1 MHRSKQI
8 IIASILAALYASV
21 TIIRVSIA
29 LATQNQEAQDFGNG
43 FLVIVL
49 ILCTVCLVSVYGV
62 WQNQKW
68 GKILAI
74 ITLGVNALL
83 ALPGV
88 IFAPTLLLK
97 LDPASGVMVAIV
109 VTILLLYRTQQQPV
123 TV

>member
-1 MHRSKQI
+1 MNRSIQI
-8 IIASILAALYASV
+8 VIASILTALYALQA
-21 TIIRVSIA
+21 IIRVSIA
-29 LATQNQEAQDFGNG
+29 LATQNQVAQEMGNG
-43 FLVIVL
+43 FLVVIL
-49 ILCTVCLVSVYGV
+49 ILNTVALVSAYGV

-88 IFAPTLLLK
+88 MFAPTLALK
-97 LDPASGVMVAIV
+97 LDPASGVVVAIV
-109 VTILLLYRTQQQPV
+109 VTILLLYRPKQPV

>member
-1 MHRSKQI
+1 MIRSKQI
-8 IIASILAALYASV
+8 VIASILTVLYTLQA
-21 TIIRVSIA
+21 IIRVAIA
-29 LATQNQEAQDFGNG
+29 LATQNQDAQDMGNG
-43 FLVIVL
+43 FLVIIL

-74 ITLGVNALL
+74 ITLGLNALL

-97 LDPASGVMVAIV
+97 LDPASGVIVAIV
-109 VTILLLYRTQQQPV
+109 VTILLLYNPQKPV

>member
-8 IIASILAALYASV
+8 VIASILTALYALQA
-21 TIIRVSIA
+21 IIRVAIA
-29 LATQNQEAQDFGNG
+29 LATQNQDAIDMGNG
-43 FLVIVL
+43 FLVVIL
-49 ILCTVCLVSVYGV
+49 ILCTISLVSAYGV

-74 ITLGVNALL
+74 TTLGLNALL

-97 LDPASGVMVAIV
+97 LDPASGVIVAIV
-109 VTILLLYRTQQQPV
+109 VTVLLLRRAQLPV
-123 TV
+123 TA

>member
-8 IIASILAALYASV
+8 IIASILTVLYTLQA
-21 TIIRVSIA
+21 IIRVAIA
-29 LATQNQEAQDFGNG
+29 LATQNQDAQDMGNG
-43 FLVIVL
+43 FLVIIL

-74 ITLGVNALL
+74 ITLGLNALL

-97 LDPASGVMVAIV
+97 LDPASGVIVAIV
-109 VTILLLYRTQQQPV
+109 VTILLLYNPQKPV

>member
-8 IIASILAALYASV
+8 VIASILTALYALQA
-21 TIIRVSIA
+21 IIRVSIA
-29 LATQNQEAQDFGNG
+29 LATQNQDAIDMGNG
-43 FLVIVL
+43 FLVVIL

-68 GKILAI
+68 GKILVI
-74 ITLGVNALL
+74 ITLGLNALL

-97 LDPASGVMVAIV
+97 LDPASGVIVAIV
-109 VTILLLYRTQQQPV
+109 VTILLLRHTQQPV
-123 TV
+123 TA

>member
-8 IIASILAALYASV
+8 VIASILTALYASV

-29 LATQNQEAQDFGNG
+29 LATQNQDAQDFGNG
-43 FLVIVL
+43 FLVIIL
-49 ILCTVCLVSVYGV
+49 ILCTVCLVSAYGV

-68 GKILAI
+68 GKVLAI

-109 VTILLLYRTQQQPV
+109 VTFLLLHRPKQPV
-123 TV
+123 TA

>member
-1 MHRSKQI
+1 MIRSKQI
-8 IIASILAALYASV
+8 VIASILTVLYTLQA
-21 TIIRVSIA
+21 IIRVAIA
-29 LATQNQEAQDFGNG
+29 LATQNQDAQDMGNG
-43 FLVIVL
+43 FLVIIL

-74 ITLGVNALL
+74 ITLGLNALL

-97 LDPASGVMVAIV
+97 LDPASGVIVAIV
-109 VTILLLYRTQQQPV
+109 VTLLLLYNPQQPV

>member
-1 MHRSKQI
+1 MNRSIQI
-8 IIASILAALYASV
+8 VIASILIVLYALQA
-21 TIIRVSIA
+21 IIRVSIA
-29 LATQNQEAQDFGNG
+29 LATQNQVAQEMGNG
-43 FLVIVL
+43 FLVL
-49 ILCTVCLVSVYGV
+49 ILILNTVALVSAYGV

-88 IFAPTLLLK
+88 MFAPTLALK
-97 LDPASGVMVAIV
+97 LDPASGVVVAIV
-109 VTILLLYRTQQQPV
+109 VTILLLYRPKQPV

>member
-8 IIASILAALYASV
+8 VIASILTALYALQA
-21 TIIRVSIA
+21 IIRVAIA
-29 LATQNQEAQDFGNG
+29 LATQNQDAIDMGNG
-43 FLVIVL
+43 FLVVIL

-74 ITLGVNALL
+74 ITLGLNALL

-97 LDPASGVMVAIV
+97 LDPGSGVIAAIV
-109 VTILLLYRTQQQPV
+109 VTILLLYNPQKPV

>member
-8 IIASILAALYASV
+8 IIASILTVLYTLQA
-21 TIIRVSIA
+21 IIRVAIA
-29 LATQNQEAQDFGNG
+29 LATQNQDAQDMGNG
-43 FLVIVL
+43 FLVIIL

-68 GKILAI
+68 GKILVI
-74 ITLGVNALL
+74 ITLGLNALL

-97 LDPASGVMVAIV
+97 LDPASGVIVAIV
-109 VTILLLYRTQQQPV
+109 VTILLLYNPQKPV

>member
-1 MHRSKQI
+1 MNRSKQI
-8 IIASILAALYASV
+8 VIASILIAFYSLV

-29 LATQNQEAQDFGNG
+29 LATQNQDAQNFGNG
-43 FLVIVL
+43 FLVVIL
-49 ILCTVCLVSVYGV
+49 IICTVSLVSAYGV

-68 GKILAI
+68 GKITAI
-74 ITLGVNALL
+74 VTLGINALL

-97 LDPASGVMVAIV
+97 LDPASGVVVAIV
-109 VTILLLYRTQQQPV
+109 VTFLLLSPTKQPV

>member
-8 IIASILAALYASV
+8 VIASILTALYALQA
-21 TIIRVSIA
+21 IIRVSIA
-29 LATQNQEAQDFGNG
+29 LATQNQDAIDMGNG
-43 FLVIVL
+43 FLVVIL

-62 WQNQKW
+62 WQNQKG

-74 ITLGVNALL
+74 ITLGLNALL

-88 IFAPTLLLK
+88 IFAPTFLLK
-97 LDPASGVMVAIV
+97 LDPASGVIVAIV
-109 VTILLLYRTQQQPV
+109 VTLLLLYNPQQPV

>member
-1 MHRSKQI
+1 MNRSIQI
-8 IIASILAALYASV
+8 VIASILTALYALQA
-21 TIIRVSIA
+21 IIRVSIA
-29 LATQNQEAQDFGNG
+29 LATQNQIAQEMGNG
-43 FLVIVL
+43 FLVL
-49 ILCTVCLVSVYGV
+49 ILILNTVALVSAYGV

-88 IFAPTLLLK
+88 MFAPTLALK
-97 LDPASGVMVAIV
+97 LDPASGVVVAIV
-109 VTILLLYRTQQQPV
+109 VTILLLYRPKQPV

>member
-8 IIASILAALYASV
+8 IIASILTVLYTLQA
-21 TIIRVSIA
+21 IIRVSIA
-29 LATQNQEAQDFGNG
+29 LATQNQDAIDMGNG
-43 FLVIVL
+43 FLVVIL
-49 ILCTVCLVSVYGV
+49 ILCTVCLVSAYGV

-68 GKILAI
+68 GKILVI
-74 ITLGVNALL
+74 ITLGLNALL

-97 LDPASGVMVAIV
+97 LDPASGVIVAIV
-109 VTILLLYRTQQQPV
+109 VTILLLYNPQKPV

>member
-8 IIASILAALYASV
+8 IIASILTVLYTLQA
-21 TIIRVSIA
+21 IIRVAIA
-29 LATQNQEAQDFGNG
+29 LATQNQDAQDMGNG
-43 FLVIVL
+43 FLVIIL

-74 ITLGVNALL
+74 ITLGLNALL

-97 LDPASGVMVAIV
+97 LDPASGVIVAIV
-109 VTILLLYRTQQQPV
+109 VTFLLLYNPQKPV

>member
-8 IIASILAALYASV
+8 VIASILTALYALQA
-21 TIIRVSIA
+21 IIRVSIA
-29 LATQNQEAQDFGNG
+29 LATQNQDAIDMGNG
-43 FLVIVL
+43 FLVVIL

-74 ITLGVNALL
+74 ITLGLNALL

-97 LDPASGVMVAIV
+97 LDPASGVIVAIV
-109 VTILLLYRTQQQPV
+109 VTVLLLYNPQKPV